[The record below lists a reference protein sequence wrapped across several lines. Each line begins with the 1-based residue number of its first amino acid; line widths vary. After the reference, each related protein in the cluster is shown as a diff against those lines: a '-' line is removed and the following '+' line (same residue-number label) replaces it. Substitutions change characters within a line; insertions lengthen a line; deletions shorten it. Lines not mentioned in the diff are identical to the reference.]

1 MSPHQ
6 GAVDRQVFQVHV
18 GAKRGEEPFENSEGL
33 PSGEPFVNAV
43 PFAIFSLLPLFPRKP
58 FFIKVPSTWSG

>member
-1 MSPHQ
+1 MSPHHR
-6 GAVDRQVFQVHV
+6 AVDQQVLHISL
-18 GAKRGEEPFENSEGL
+18 GAEMSKEPLENSVGL
-33 PSGEPFVNAV
+33 PPGEPFVNAV